1 MITLYHSP
9 ASRSTTVL
17 AALEEFG
24 LRDAVQLRIVSIPRV
39 DGSGGVDPMNPHP
52 EGKVPY
58 LVADGAGFS
67 ERAAI
72 LAFLSERFPESG
84 LGPAP
89 GDPDRGPFLGWLAY
103 YAGVVETVLILA
115 AADLNHPWLTAAIR
129 GPKEV
134 AARLHAALSDGR
146 PWLLKS
152 GFSAADLLMYSPFG
166 YFPDALPDD
175 PLVRDWAAR
184 VAARPGLARAAA
196 YDAQVL
202 AQAA

>member
-1 MITLYHSP
+1 MITFYHSP
-9 ASRSTTVL
+9 NSRSTTIL
-17 AALEEFG
+17 AALDEFG
-24 LRDAVQLRIVSIPRV
+24 LRDAVDLKLVSIPRV
-39 DGSGGVDPMNPHP
+39 DGSGGVDAANPHP

-58 LVADGAGFS
+58 LIADGEGFS

-89 GDPDRGPFLGWLAY
+89 GAAERGPFLGWLAY

-115 AADLNHPWLTAAIR
+115 AAGVEHPWLTAAIR

-134 AARLHAALSDGR
+134 AARLHEALADGR

-152 GFSAADLLMYSPFG
+152 GFSAADMLLYSPFG
-166 YFPDALPDD
+166 YFPEALPDD
-175 PLVRDWAAR
+175 PLIRAWASR
-184 VAARPGLARAAA
+184 VAARPGFARAQAF
-196 YDAQVL
+196 DAQAVAL
-202 AQAA
+202 AA